1 MHERMGGF
9 WSDWQSEHHAARSKQ
24 IKSARKPP
32 TQRGAQQGGTVAFHL
47 GIRPKQAREMIT
59 YHQKRAGEDRAPP
72 DDGEK
77 AAGRGRALLPAS
89 RRRAPAPARSTTTEG
104 GAGSGGPVGAW

>member
-1 MHERMGGF
+1 MSEWGDFGQIGSRSITRHEANKSNRQGNHQLNG
-9 WSDWQSEHHAARSKQ
+9 EHS
-24 IKSARKPP
+24 
-32 TQRGAQQGGTVAFHL
+32 RGVAFHL